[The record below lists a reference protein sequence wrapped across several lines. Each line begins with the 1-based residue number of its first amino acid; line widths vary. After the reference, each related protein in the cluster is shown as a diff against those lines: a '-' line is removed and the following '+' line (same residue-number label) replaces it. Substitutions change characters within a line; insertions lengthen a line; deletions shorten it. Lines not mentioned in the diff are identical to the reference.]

1 MSLSYTALK
10 TELQTDPLTYGY
22 AALLTA
28 GNHTAICALLNKLRD
43 GTDGKPAIAIKRA
56 DVSAS
61 EVMNAIDVAD
71 YTSIGTTPT
80 AAQLSTERRFLS
92 WLGCVC
98 GVPDGRIRLVNDDN
112 TDAPAVKN
120 FKAMFAAGTATLT
133 RLTALASRTGTRA
146 EALFGSGT
154 VIQENDIAVA
164 LRS

>member
-1 MSLSYTALK
+1 MSLSTTALK
-10 TELQTDPLTYGY
+10 TELQADPVTYGY

-28 GNHTAICALLNKLRD
+28 GNHTGICALINKLRD
-43 GTDGKPAIAIKRA
+43 GTDGKPAISIKRS

-71 YTSIGTTPT
+71 YAALPTTPT
-80 AAQLSTERRFLS
+80 NAQLSTERRFLS

-120 FKAMFAAGTATLT
+120 FKAMFAAGTGTLT
-133 RLTALASRTGTRA
+133 RLSALSSRTGSRAEVLGGPGTVVREPDIALALAS
-146 EALFGSGT
+146 
-154 VIQENDIAVA
+154 
-164 LRS
+164 